1 MGLKFSSQAK
11 EGKSLGIKNFLT
23 EDRIFRGLRNISII
37 ICSSTWS
44 FEAWSQLG
52 YSHKLHKISSR
63 LCLVPL
69 KGLDG

>member
-1 MGLKFSSQAK
+1 MGLKFSSQAE
-11 EGKSLGIKNFLT
+11 EGKNLGIKKFLT

-52 YSHKLHKISSR
+52 YSHK
-63 LCLVPL
+63 
-69 KGLDG
+69 